1 MEINGLNGYA
11 SYMQTPN
18 TSPASPNNSAEP
30 PVSTTNPQ
38 ESSTL
43 QRDTTQSAVQLN
55 ISTEGRQVAEETR
68 SQEMLQ
74 TNSSTDTATTIESST
89 TQQPLSTQQPNGAVE
104 TPTNEPPQS
113 PVQMTTAERTLTQ
126 NVGFQAYNMTSNF
139 GIPQQN
145 AIDRTL

>member
-11 SYMQTPN
+11 SYVQTPN
-18 TSPASPNNSAEP
+18 TSPASVNNAAENP
-30 PVSTTNPQ
+30 AITTNRQ
-38 ESSTL
+38 QSDTL
-43 QRDTTQSAVQLN
+43 QGDTTQSAVQLN
-55 ISTEGRQVAEETR
+55 ISTEGRQVSENTR

-74 TNSSTDTATTIESST
+74 TDSSTTTATTIESST
-89 TQQPLSTQQPNGAVE
+89 TQQQTSAQPNGTVE

-113 PVQMTTAERTLTQ
+113 PAQQPTAERALTQ

-145 AIDRTL
+145 VIDRTL